1 MSATTL
7 QDIKTQLDEIR
18 ESIFSELQKAY
29 WPFNHIL
36 VFIAKRYLNERH

>member
-1 MSATTL
+1 MSATER
-7 QDIKTQLDEIR
+7 QAIKTQLGELR
-18 ESIFSELQKAY
+18 ESIFSELRKAY

>member
-1 MSATTL
+1 MSATER
-7 QDIKTQLDEIR
+7 QAIRAQLDEMR
-18 ESIFSELQKAY
+18 ESIFSALQKAY